1 MKQSMTNI
9 LTKTATVALL
19 GLNQLALAQL
29 EFLPDSTTTW
39 EDEPLTLLDGND
51 NPVATVKVITSASK
65 PIEWGTVKLV
75 EYWFTILL
83 NDTSP
88 TSSYMPSGDL
98 KTWAIE
104 WIITLP
110 SGNTENGSLKM
121 TSGKNLELV

>member
-98 KTWAIE
+98 
-104 WIITLP
+104 
-110 SGNTENGSLKM
+110 
-121 TSGKNLELV
+121 